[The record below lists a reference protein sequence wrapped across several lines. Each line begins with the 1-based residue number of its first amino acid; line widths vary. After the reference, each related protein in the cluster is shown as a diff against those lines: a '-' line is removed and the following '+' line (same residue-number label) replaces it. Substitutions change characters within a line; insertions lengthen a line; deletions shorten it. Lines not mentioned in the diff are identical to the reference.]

1 MDIAFG
7 ATQELGAITGWNEQT
22 PDRGT
27 NSERKFTLDKDGN
40 ETDSHVHA
48 AKIEVNVPY
57 VASTDGTVAIPGT
70 IGAILN
76 ALVLTQI
83 QINTSADD
91 YAKMSLQ
98 AHNHNG
104 INNHTACRTG
114 THAIPNINGFGA
126 TDFLGGT
133 AGTDAAVES
142 SSLTI
147 KCEHVDVNGDTG
159 THVDGENYH
168 AMIEA
173 ETVWHGVP
181 SVEAGA
187 GWDKVTSQTNTNN
200 QGLKTT
206 TVKASKALSLA

>member
-7 ATQELGAITGWNEQT
+7 AVQELGAVSGWNEQT

-27 NSERKFTLDKDGN
+27 NSERKFTLNKDGN
-40 ETDSHVHA
+40 ESDSHVHA

-57 VASTDGTVAIPGT
+57 VANTDGTVAIPGT
-70 IGAILN
+70 LGATLN
-76 ALVLTQI
+76 SLILTQI

-98 AHNHNG
+98 AHNHAG
-104 INNHTACRTG
+104 INDHVACKTG
-114 THAIPNINGFGA
+114 THAIPNIDGFGA

-147 KCEHVDVNGDTG
+147 KCEHVDINGDSG

-168 AMIEA
+168 GVIEA
-173 ETVWHGVP
+173 ETIWHGVP
-181 SVEAGA
+181 SVEAA
-187 GWDKVTSQTNTNN
+187 ASWDQVTSQTKTNN
-200 QGLKTT
+200 QGHKTT
-206 TVKASKALSLA
+206 TVKGSKALALA